1 MALITSL
8 GNLSGILVPL
18 IIGWSR
24 DATSGFS
31 AAMVGL
37 GVALLL
43 AALLSFACGAVQPQ
57 QAEPQEA

>member
-1 MALITSL
+1 MTI
-8 GNLSGILVPL
+8 GYLSGILVPL

-24 DATSGFS
+24 DATGGFS

-43 AALLSFACGAVQPQ
+43 AALLSFACGAVQRQ